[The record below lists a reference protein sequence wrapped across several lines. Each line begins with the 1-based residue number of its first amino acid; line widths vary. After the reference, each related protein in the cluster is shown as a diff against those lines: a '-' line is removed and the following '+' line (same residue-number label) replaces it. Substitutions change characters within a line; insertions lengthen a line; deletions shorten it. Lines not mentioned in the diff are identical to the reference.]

1 MRASVTLFN
10 ILLLA
15 TFLLVPGRSVGS
27 ADLFEQGLSQLSS
40 NRYDEA
46 VKTFSSAIAL
56 TPDHAAAFCNRG
68 VAWFYQSDHDRAIA
82 DFTKALEINPRYA
95 MAYCNR
101 GLLWTEKADYDRA
114 IADFNKALEIDSGFV
129 EAFYGRAVAWFLKG
143 DDDRAI
149 ADVTKAFEQGLLQL
163 SSNRYDEAVKTFS
176 SAIALTPD
184 DAAAFCNRGVAWFYQ
199 SDHDRAI
206 ADFTKALEI
215 NPRYAMAYCNRGI
228 LWTEKADY
236 DRAIADFNKALEI
249 DPGYVEAFYG
259 RAVAWFLKGDDD
271 RAIADVTKAV
281 EINPDDA
288 AAFSNRGVFW
298 NRKTDYD
305 RAIADFTKA
314 MEINPRRPEAFAQLA
329 WILATCPDDS
339 YRNGARAV
347 TLAQT
352 AVQLAPEPR
361 FMATLAAAYAESG
374 KFEDAIN
381 TQKKVIAPL
390 TEQGR
395 TKDLAEYKRQL
406 ESYEAHRPWR
416 TNISQ
421 TEDLERPAESSK
433 PSTPATGQETQTVV
447 LSAKEKESSTVSDK
461 QQTLP
466 GSLKW
471 VYSIQVGA
479 FRVRENAERLTDLL
493 QKTGYPSHLLSNESS
508 SGTLW
513 HFVLVGKYATLKN
526 VEKAAA
532 DFSAKEKMPT
542 SVYVAYIR

>member
-27 ADLFEQGLSQLSS
+27 ADLFEQGLS
-40 NRYDEA
+40 
-46 VKTFSSAIAL
+46 
-56 TPDHAAAFCNRG
+56 
-68 VAWFYQSDHDRAIA
+68 
-82 DFTKALEINPRYA
+82 
-95 MAYCNR
+95 
-101 GLLWTEKADYDRA
+101 
-114 IADFNKALEIDSGFV
+114 
-129 EAFYGRAVAWFLKG
+129 
-143 DDDRAI
+143 
-149 ADVTKAFEQGLLQL
+149 QL

-249 DPGYVEAFYG
+249 DPGFVEAFYG

-421 TEDLERPAESSK
+421 TEDLERTAESSK